1 MPKEENVEIKSRR
14 RKMSKVKHLKEKRW
28 VKFQDVSNKT
38 VLVLFLLVANW
49 KEKKSSY
56 HIVNFLLSFSF

>member
-1 MPKEENVEIKSRR
+1 MLKI
-14 RKMSKVKHLKEKRW
+14 KHLKEKRW

-38 VLVLFLLVANW
+38 GLVLFLLITNW
-49 KEKKSSY
+49 KEKKIKSY